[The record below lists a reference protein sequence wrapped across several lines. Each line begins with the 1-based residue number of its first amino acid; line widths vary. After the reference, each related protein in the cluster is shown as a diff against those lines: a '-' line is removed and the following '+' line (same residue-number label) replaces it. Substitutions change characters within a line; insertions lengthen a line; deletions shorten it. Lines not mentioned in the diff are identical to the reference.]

1 MEVLKEKSLKE
12 IRDFFKKTFEQMTIS
27 EYDTVDISEWDT
39 VADDKCIRLIGTLI
53 IKEDYL
59 YKTYGKLIKCKKYEV
74 LIECREIST
83 EYQLVDKCLEKITIE
98 GTLGGSLVALS
109 WIYGYNETPDCN
121 SRYNLYPSGNKE
133 EFNILVP
140 EAIKIMETILRFC
153 KIVEVKS

>member
-12 IRDFFKKTFEQMTIS
+12 ISDFFKKTFEQMAIS

-39 VADDKCIRLIGTLI
+39 VAVRECIYLEGTLI
-53 IKEDYL
+53 IFEDYL
-59 YKTYGKLIKCKKYEV
+59 YKTYGKLIKTKKYRI
-74 LIECREIST
+74 LI
-83 EYQLVDKCLEKITIE
+83 EYQLAGEYCKKITIE

-140 EAIKIMETILRFC
+140 EAIKIMETILNFY

>member
-12 IRDFFKKTFEQMTIS
+12 ISDFFKKTFEQMSIS

-59 YKTYGKLIKCKKYEV
+59 YKTYGKLIKHKKYEV
-74 LIECREIST
+74 LAK
-83 EYQLVDKCLEKITIE
+83 YQLVSGYLQKITIE

-140 EAIKIMETILRFC
+140 EAIKIMETILNFY

>member
-1 MEVLKEKSLKE
+1 MKPLKETRLKE
-12 IRDFFKKTFEQMTIS
+12 IKDFFKETFEQMSIS
-27 EYDTVDISEWDT
+27 EYDTVDISEWDAVT
-39 VADDKCIRLIGTLI
+39 NDKCICLIGTLT

-59 YKTYGKLIKCKKYEV
+59 YKTYGKLIKNKKYEV
-74 LIECREIST
+74 LIE
-83 EYQLVDKCLEKITIE
+83 YQLAGEYCKKITIE
-98 GTLGGSLVALS
+98 GTLGGSLVKLS

-140 EAIKIMETILRFC
+140 EAIKIMETILDFYKFY